1 MPRNSKSEHHGRT
14 PSLQGVGHH
23 SQRQRRTWSRMQSS
37 TRSNVHNTRRL
48 GAASSSQADASQVSM
63 MMQMMSLMQEQN
75 RQQAVLLDAVTRRLD
90 ALEASRGPPGGGMVP
105 PPPPGISASMVQQG
119 GCQASGGI
127 SFPADGKPPFGVN
140 LPVADYKSWHSRL
153 QELLG
158 YRTWFESFLSWI
170 NLISERYARE
180 IHEANYTHIS
190 N

>member
-1 MPRNSKSEHHGRT
+1 MEQTAEQHAE
-14 PSLQGVGHH
+14 
-23 SQRQRRTWSRMQSS
+23 QRAQHTEAR
-37 TRSNVHNTRRL
+37 
-48 GAASSSQADASQVSM
+48 AASSSQADASQVSM